1 MKTKIKCFVRKEA
14 TMGYVIYLNENGTES
29 RLTWE
34 ELEDK
39 VKGKFSK
46 IDKTICK
53 NRFYKCSELKEIYLD
68 ENIEV
73 VENSA
78 FEKCSNLEKVV
89 FNSSL
94 KTIGSFAFASTG
106 IKEIIIPEGTF
117 LEEEAFYNCV
127 ELETVIM
134 PRNIKMSIDAFGGCY
149 NIKKILLTEDNE
161 IVDELDEEFIQYLV
175 EKRKR

>member
-1 MKTKIKCFVRKEA
+1 MLYKKEVF
-14 TMGYVIYLNENGTES
+14 MGYAICLENNEEIK
-29 RLTWE
+29 LTWS
-34 ELEDK
+34 ELEK
-39 VKGKFSK
+39 KFKDDLSK
-46 IDKTICK
+46 ISDEIFQ
-53 NRFYKCSELKEIYLD
+53 NRFWKYEELKEAYIN
-68 ENIEV
+68 EGVTIIGK
-73 VENSA
+73 SS
-78 FEKCSNLEKVV
+78 FEDCANLVKVV
-89 FNSSL
+89 LPSTL
-94 KTIGSFAFASTG
+94 KKIDSFAFASTG